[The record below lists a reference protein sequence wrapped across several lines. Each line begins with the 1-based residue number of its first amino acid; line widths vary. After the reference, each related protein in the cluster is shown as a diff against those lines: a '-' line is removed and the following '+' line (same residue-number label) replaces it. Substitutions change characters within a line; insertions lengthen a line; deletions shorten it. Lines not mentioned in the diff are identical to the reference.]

1 MEWMFQ
7 ISYDR
12 SNIRLKAKLVSSDDR
27 FEIVKVIA
35 RNRTVSFKSN
45 RPYLLSKRLKHRK
58 IIWELIEGRI
68 NNMYLQKEIT
78 KQLENYLRVYNK

>member
-12 SNIRLKAKLVSSDDR
+12 SNIRLKAILVSSDDR
-27 FEIVKVIA
+27 FEIVKIIA

-45 RPYLLSKRLKHRK
+45 RPLLLSKGLKHRK
-58 IIWELIEGRI
+58 ITWELIEGRI

-78 KQLENYLRVYNK
+78 KQLEDYLRIYNK

>member
-45 RPYLLSKRLKHRK
+45 RPLLLSKGLKHRK
-58 IIWELIEGRI
+58 ITWELIEGRI
-68 NNMYLQKEIT
+68 NNMHLQKEIT
-78 KQLENYLRVYNK
+78 KQLEDYLRVYNR

>member
-7 ISYDR
+7 ITYDR
-12 SNIRLKAKLVSSDDR
+12 SNIRLKAKLVSSDEK

-35 RNRTVSFKSN
+35 RNRTLTFKSN
-45 RPYLLSKRLKHRK
+45 RPILLSKGLKHRK
-58 IIWELIEGRI
+58 ITWELIEGVM

-78 KQLENYLRVYNK
+78 KHLGDYLRVYEK

>member
-12 SNIRLKAKLVSSDDR
+12 SNIRLKAILDSSDDR

-45 RPYLLSKRLKHRK
+45 RPLLLSKGLKHRK
-58 IIWELIEGRI
+58 INWELIEGRI

-78 KQLENYLRVYNK
+78 KQLED

>member
-1 MEWMFQ
+1 MFQ

-35 RNRTVSFKSN
+35 RNRAVSFKSN
-45 RPYLLSKRLKHRK
+45 RPLLLSKGLKHRK
-58 IIWELIEGRI
+58 ITWELIEGRI
-68 NNMYLQKEIT
+68 NNTYLQKEIT
-78 KQLENYLRVYNK
+78 KQLEDYLRVYNR

>member
-12 SNIRLKAKLVSSDDR
+12 SNIRLKAILVSSDDR

-35 RNRTVSFKSN
+35 RNRIVSFKSN
-45 RPYLLSKRLKHRK
+45 RPLLLSKGLKHRK
-58 IIWELIEGRI
+58 INWELIEGRI

-78 KQLENYLRVYNK
+78 KQLED

>member
-12 SNIRLKAKLVSSDDR
+12 SNIRLKAILVSSDDR

-45 RPYLLSKRLKHRK
+45 RPLLLSKGLKHRK
-58 IIWELIEGRI
+58 INWELIEGRI

-78 KQLENYLRVYNK
+78 KQLED